1 MPRHFGA
8 IPGIEPGATFANRLA
23 LRTAGIHL
31 PNQAGISGTPS
42 EGADSVVVSGGYVDD
57 EDHGDYLIY
66 TGQGG
71 QDARGRQVADQDS
84 AVRGNGALVTSYE
97 KQLPVRVTRGANR
110 HSAFAPRAGYEYAG
124 LFLVSDWWMEAGKD
138 GFEVV
143 RYLLERT
150 NSDAV
155 IEDPHGAPRRT
166 ANAHPRGRWQ
176 PQLWSI
182 GQSGPNTAASTRIG
196 KTSRSGGVA
205 PQSAEGTTPESRLV
219 LLLEQQVT
227 ELEEQLARSG
237 PVDSVVIRFDAVN
250 EALHDHRLRRA
261 APELRRELLALD
273 SRLTEL
279 RWDHEELD
287 ATKHPRRPTLQSLAS
302 FRAQEWVV
310 ESRKTA
316 VSTLADPRVHAE
328 PPPLD
333 RMVRGESQSF
343 EAAGPRP
350 FEPSPLLS
358 EILTSDVFARQIR
371 RAGRRAPTPDL
382 ISRALQVLINRQGAM
397 PRAQFFSALS
407 LPNGGGEQ
415 SLSAIRRITNFDGY
429 EPLRMH
435 DDGETVVL
443 DIPLLLEQFEV
454 G

>member
-1 MPRHFGA
+1 MCFPSFPLPEVTLPRYFGA
-8 IPGIEPGATFANRLA
+8 IPGIEPGATFVNRLA

-42 EGADSVVVSGGYVDD
+42 EGADSIVVSGGYVDD

-143 RYLLERT
+143 RYRLERL
-150 NSDAV
+150 SADAV
-155 IEDPHGAPRRT
+155 VQSLPEDLRRP
-166 ANAHPRGRWQ
+166 AGSDPRGRWQ

-182 GQSGPNTAASTRIG
+182 GQPANPVIAVTDVESDS
-196 KTSRSGGVA
+196 KSSGVA
-205 PQSAEGTTPESRLV
+205 ARKVDDTNAGAGLAV
-219 LLLEQQVT
+219 LLEQQIS
-227 ELEEQLARSG
+227 ELEAQLAQIG
-237 PVDSVVIRFDAVN
+237 PVDAVLIRFDAAN
-250 EALHDHRLRRA
+250 EALHDPNLRRA

-273 SRLTEL
+273 TRLTEL

-287 ATKHPRRPTLQSLAS
+287 ATRHPRRPTLRELAS
-302 FRAQEWVV
+302 IRAQQWLA
-310 ESRKTA
+310 ESAQQDRSA
-316 VSTLADPRVHAE
+316 PREQA
-328 PPPLD
+328 PAPTRFD
-333 RMVRGESQSF
+333 
-343 EAAGPRP
+343 
-350 FEPSPLLS
+350 PSPQLTG
-358 EILTSDVFARQIR
+358 ILGSDVFTRQVQ
-371 RAGRRAPTPDL
+371 RAGRRAPATEL
-382 ISRALQVLINRQGAM
+382 VARALQVLIARQGVM
-397 PRAQFFSALS
+397 PRTQFFSELS
-407 LPNGGGEQ
+407 LPTGGGEQ

-454 G
+454 S

>member
-1 MPRHFGA
+1 LPRYFGA

-42 EGADSVVVSGGYVDD
+42 EGADSIVVSGGYVDD

-71 QDARGRQVADQDS
+71 QDARRRQVADQDS

-124 LFLVSDWWMEAGKD
+124 LFLVTDWWMEAGKD

-143 RYLLERT
+143 RYRLERL
-150 NSDAV
+150 SGDAV
-155 IEDPHGAPRRT
+155 VQSPPEDSRR
-166 ANAHPRGRWQ
+166 AADSDPRGRWQ

-182 GQSGPNTAASTRIG
+182 GQPANQVTSMADVEDASKSREVAARRVDDTNAG
-196 KTSRSGGVA
+196 AGLEV
-205 PQSAEGTTPESRLV
+205 
-219 LLLEQQVT
+219 LLEQQIS
-227 ELEEQLARSG
+227 ELEAQLAQIG
-237 PVDSVVIRFDAVN
+237 PVDAVLIRFDAVN
-250 EALHDHRLRRA
+250 EALHDPNLRRA

-273 SRLTEL
+273 TRLTEL

-287 ATKHPRRPTLQSLAS
+287 ATRHPRRPTLRELAS
-302 FRAQEWVV
+302 IRAQLWLA
-310 ESRKTA
+310 ESAQQGPSAAR
-316 VSTLADPRVHAE
+316 E
-328 PPPLD
+328 PAPTP
-333 RMVRGESQSF
+333 
-343 EAAGPRP
+343 AATR
-350 FEPSPLLS
+350 FDPSPQLS
-358 EILTSDVFARQIR
+358 EILDSDVFMRQVQ
-371 RAGRRAPTPDL
+371 RAGRRAPATEL
-382 ISRALQVLINRQGAM
+382 VARALQVLIARQGVM
-397 PRAQFFSALS
+397 PRTQFFSELS
-407 LPNGGGEQ
+407 LPTGGGEQ

-429 EPLRMH
+429 EPLHMH
-435 DDGETVVL
+435 EDGETVVL

-454 G
+454 R